1 MKRVLLLLCFLM
13 MSFNLF
19 ASIDNFSS
27 DLNGF
32 ISCSEGEILRVNL
45 NNVEIKG
52 GTEKGFYK
60 GRKVVVYRKSA
71 PIYHPVTKELITT
84 RKIKIAEGIIES
96 ADENISIAG
105 ISNLIGSIDPKTDV
119 ADCKSPLQLKFINET
134 PSEES
139 DGIISILKSK
149 LNNNKNIIISDIGE
163 FTVGI
168 KLSKNDIEVELK
180 NSAGDTL
187 KNFIY
192 PKSGKITLSRDIRK
206 IDVTKTDELK
216 SNFHSLT
223 AFYYMNESYVAVS
236 DEKSVNIFKQKDG
249 KLINVGIVFPGFVEI
264 TNIESYDID
273 GDGNDE
279 IVVSNIDKN
288 LKPQSSFLKFAGNKL
303 NNIYSNLPYLF
314 RTVYDGKTKHLLY
327 QKVKNSKLSAEI
339 FKFSKV
345 SNMGRDED
353 LFMKSDKFN
362 IYNMGLGDINNDG
375 KDDIIYING
384 DKKILI
390 LSEEKEIYK
399 SVDNYGQGAHY
410 FLLDLALKDKEKRGY
425 SDKDDQLELR
435 KSRYY
440 VFPRL
445 FVKDGQIFVY
455 NNNLKFPLFPL
466 RELFDSSKLER
477 ISYNNMGIVK
487 KWQSDTLEPRIVDIY
502 FNSDGKDVYL
512 LVLKNI
518 SKGLLKKDNSEIML
532 LNMY

>member
-19 ASIDNFSS
+19 AGIDNFSS
-27 DLNGF
+27 DVNGF

-52 GTEKGFYK
+52 GTEKGFYN
-60 GRKVVVYRKSA
+60 GRKIVVYRKSA

-96 ADENISIAG
+96 ADESISIVG

-119 ADCKSPLQLKFINET
+119 ADCMSPSQLKFINEK

-163 FTVGI
+163 FTVGV
-168 KLSKNDIEVELK
+168 KLSKTEIEIELK
-180 NSAGDTL
+180 NFAGDTL

-192 PKSGKITLSRDIRK
+192 PKSGKLTLSRDIRK
-206 IDVTKTDELK
+206 IDVTKTDELN
-216 SNFHSLT
+216 SNFHSVT
-223 AFYYMNESYVAVS
+223 GFYYMSETYVAVA
-236 DEKSVNIFKQKDG
+236 DEKNVNIFKQKDG
-249 KLINVGIVFPGFVEI
+249 KLINVGIVFSGFIEI

-273 GDGNDE
+273 SDGNDE
-279 IVVSNIDKN
+279 IIVSNIDKN
-288 LKPQSSFLKFAGNKL
+288 LKPQSSFLKFTGNKL
-303 NNIYSNLPYLF
+303 NNLYSNLPYLF
-314 RTVYDGKTKHLLY
+314 RTAYDGKIKNLLY
-327 QKVKNSKLSAEI
+327 QKVRGNKLAAEI

-345 SNMGRDED
+345 LKMGSDED

-375 KDDIIYING
+375 KDDVIYING
-384 DKKILI
+384 DKKISM

-410 FLLDLALKDKEKRGY
+410 FLLDLALKDKEKHGY

-440 VFPRL
+440 IFPRL
-445 FVKDGQIFVY
+445 FVKDGQIFIY

-466 RELFDSSKLER
+466 RELFDSSKVER

-502 FNSDGKDVYL
+502 FNSDGKSVYL